1 MSALCHFE
9 SMSRPRPGRT
19 PRSNRSP
26 QPGGRRLTRPSLLLW
41 RQRHL
46 VVAVCLAA
54 AVMAALG
61 VLRPAPE
68 GLQEVLVAARHVN
81 AGAVLTEADIEMRA
95 VAQSALPET
104 GLADTDVVGSRAA
117 IALEEGTVLT
127 TSMTSAAL
135 ATTLTPSERL
145 VQVPIDVGAE
155 LAEPGARV
163 DVVAERSAAAAVG
176 DAGNSSAVVCAGA
189 RVVLTQQ
196 EGDTDRWTAQ
206 TKVTLVTLAVPA
218 VDANLIVGAA
228 TNGALG
234 IVLSP

>member
-1 MSALCHFE
+1 M
-9 SMSRPRPGRT
+9 
-19 PRSNRSP
+19 
-26 QPGGRRLTRPSLLLW
+26 
-41 RQRHL
+41 
-46 VVAVCLAA
+46 VVAVCLGA

-61 VLRPAPE
+61 VIRPAPE
-68 GLQEVLVAARHVN
+68 GVQEVIVVARPVT
-81 AGAVLTEADIEMRA
+81 AGAVLTEADIEVRA
-95 VAQSALPET
+95 VAQSALPQA
-104 GLADTDVVGSRAA
+104 GLADADVVGNRAA

-163 DVVAERSAAAAVG
+163 DVVAERSAAAAAG
-176 DAGNSSAVVCAGA
+176 DGGESSAVVCSGA
-189 RVVLTQQ
+189 RVVLTQHEN
-196 EGDTDRWTAQ
+196 EGDRWTAQ

>member
-1 MSALCHFE
+1 
-9 SMSRPRPGRT
+9 
-19 PRSNRSP
+19 
-26 QPGGRRLTRPSLLLW
+26 
-41 RQRHL
+41 
-46 VVAVCLAA
+46 
-54 AVMAALG
+54 MAALS

-68 GLQEVLVAARHVN
+68 NQQEVVVVARQVN
-81 AGAVLTEADIEMRA
+81 AGAVLTDADIQMRA
-95 VAQSALPET
+95 VAQSALPES
-104 GLADTDVVGSRAA
+104 GLAGPDVVGSRAA
-117 IALEEGTVLT
+117 IALEEGMVLT
-127 TSMTSAAL
+127 TSMTSATL

-163 DVVAERSAAAAVG
+163 DVVAERGGAAAIG
-176 DAGNSSAVVCAGA
+176 DGEDGAYTVVCSGA

-196 EGDTDRWTAQ
+196 EGDAGQWTAQ

-218 VDANLIVGAA
+218 VNASLIVGAA

>member
-1 MSALCHFE
+1 M
-9 SMSRPRPGRT
+9 
-19 PRSNRSP
+19 
-26 QPGGRRLTRPSLLLW
+26 
-41 RQRHL
+41 
-46 VVAVCLAA
+46 VAVCLGA

-68 GLQEVLVAARHVN
+68 GMQDVIVVARPVS
-81 AGAVLTEADIEMRA
+81 AGAVLTEADIEVRA
-95 VAQSALPET
+95 VSQSALPEA
-104 GLADTDVVGSRAA
+104 GLADMGVVGSRAA

-163 DVVAERSAAAAVG
+163 DVVAERSAAAAAG
-176 DAGNSSAVVCAGA
+176 DGGGSSAVVCSGA

-196 EGDTDRWTAQ
+196 EGAAYRWTAQ

>member
-1 MSALCHFE
+1 M
-9 SMSRPRPGRT
+9 
-19 PRSNRSP
+19 
-26 QPGGRRLTRPSLLLW
+26 
-41 RQRHL
+41 
-46 VVAVCLAA
+46 VAVCLAA

-163 DVVAERSAAAAVG
+163 DVVAERSAAAVG

>member
-1 MSALCHFE
+1 
-9 SMSRPRPGRT
+9 MSRPRRRPDRT
-19 PRSNRSP
+19 PRSNHSP
-26 QPGGRRLTRPSLLLW
+26 QPDGRRPTRPSLLLW

-163 DVVAERSAAAAVG
+163 DVVAERSAAAVG